1 MDWGVHCLSSTAFTY
16 LQITAYKEMD
26 SGVGNYEILFGGNV
40 LKVTSKR
47 CTVLTESIYILV
59 QIILLGKMN

>member
-1 MDWGVHCLSSTAFTY
+1 MDWGVCCLSSTAFTY
-16 LQITAYKEMD
+16 LRTTAYKEMD
-26 SGVGNYEILFGGNV
+26 NGVGNYEIIFGENV

-47 CTVLTESIYILV
+47 YTVLTESIYILV